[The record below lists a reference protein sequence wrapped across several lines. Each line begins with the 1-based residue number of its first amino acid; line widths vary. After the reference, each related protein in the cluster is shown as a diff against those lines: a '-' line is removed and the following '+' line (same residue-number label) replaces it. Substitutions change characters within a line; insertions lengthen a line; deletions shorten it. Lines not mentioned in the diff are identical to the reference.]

1 MLRRSS
7 GMLLHCL
14 ILGEG
19 LMGGWSTSQIPKRKA
34 ANLMA
39 RHNQQIDA
47 STFVYYF
54 DKQRPSFENSHPQ
67 KGANAT
73 KPPKYE
79 KTEVQVL
86 FEPL

>member
-1 MLRRSS
+1 MVGQPTRFQK
-7 GMLLHCL
+7 
-14 ILGEG
+14 E
-19 LMGGWSTSQIPKRKA
+19 KA
-34 ANLMA
+34 TNLMA

-54 DKQRPSFENSHPQ
+54 FDKQCPSFENGHPQ